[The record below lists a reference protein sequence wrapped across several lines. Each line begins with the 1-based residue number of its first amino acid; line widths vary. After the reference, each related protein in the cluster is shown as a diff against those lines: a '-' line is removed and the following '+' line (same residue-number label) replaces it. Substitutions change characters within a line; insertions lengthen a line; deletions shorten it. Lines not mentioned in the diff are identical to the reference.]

1 MAFDGIVTNS
11 IVKEL
16 KNIIGYKIDKVYEPE
31 KNTVILG
38 LYGKSLNLMLL
49 MCISSTNYRLH
60 LTTQKQKNPSTAPN
74 FCMLLRK
81 YLIGLKIK
89 NIYSGKATVSSADW
103 VSVTVEFGGTVADAD
118 KIIPMAVGL
127 QIYDGNHIPN
137 IMINEKTPTSFTA
150 SCYGLSAF
158 QWVVLELY

>member
-1 MAFDGIVTNS
+1 MKGCS
-11 IVKEL
+11 
-16 KNIIGYKIDKVYEPE
+16 P
-31 KNTVILG
+31 
-38 LYGKSLNLMLL
+38 SLSFLN
-49 MCISSTNYRLH
+49 
-60 LTTQKQKNPSTAPN
+60 
-74 FCMLLRK
+74 RK
-81 YLIGLKIK
+81 LKIK

-103 VSVTVEFGGTVADAD
+103 IAVTVEFGGTVADAD

>member
-1 MAFDGIVTNS
+1 MASITEWAKKIWKDRQTEYPTRRVLTKTDGSQEIVT
-11 IVKEL
+11 VERKEGNVSQEGDAFSAANMNDL
-16 KNIIGYKIDKVYEPE
+16 EERIDAGFADV
-31 KNTVILG
+31 N
-38 LYGKSLNLMLL
+38 
-49 MCISSTNYRLH
+49 
-60 LTTQKQKNPSTAPN
+60 
-74 FCMLLRK
+74 RK
-81 YLIGLKIK
+81 LKIK

-103 VSVTVEFGGTVADAD
+103 IAVTVEFGGTVADAD

>member
-1 MAFDGIVTNS
+1 MKTCDN
-11 IVKEL
+11 
-16 KNIIGYKIDKVYEPE
+16 
-31 KNTVILG
+31 
-38 LYGKSLNLMLL
+38 GKL
-49 MCISSTNYRLH
+49 
-60 LTTQKQKNPSTAPN
+60 Q
-74 FCMLLRK
+74 
-81 YLIGLKIK
+81 IK
-89 NIYSGKATVSSADW
+89 KIYSGKATVSSADW
-103 VSVTVEFGGTVADAD
+103 IAVTVEFGGTVADTD